1 MEINDFFH
9 RTVVSTDGSKIGS
22 VSHVFVDEGTDTPE
36 WVTVKTG
43 LFGSH
48 ESFVP
53 VAGSAIAGDDLQ
65 VPFSRDQVKDAP
77 HFDPD
82 SNLSESDEAELY
94 THYQMQRGAAFAGHA
109 GAAHGEEDHTSHDHA
124 PGEGHDTSGPNTDT
138 AMTRS
143 EEQMRVGKETV
154 QTGTA
159 RLRKYIVTEN
169 VTQTVPVTHEEVRI
183 EREPITDANLGD
195 ALAGADLS
203 EEEHEVTLTE
213 ERVVVSKET
222 VPVERVKLTTDTVA
236 GEETVDE
243 TLRKE
248 QIDTT
253 GVDGVDLN
261 DRESVSRT

>member
-1 MEINDFFH
+1 METNDFFN
-9 RTVVSTDGSKIGS
+9 RTVVSADGSKIGS
-22 VSHVFVDEGTDTPE
+22 VSNVFVDEGTDTPE

-53 VAGSAIAGDDLQ
+53 VAGSAIIGDDLQ
-65 VPFSRDQVKDAP
+65 VPFGKDQVKDAP
-77 HFDPD
+77 HFDTD
-82 SNLSESDEAELY
+82 TNLSESDEATLY
-94 THYQMQRGAAFAGHA
+94 AHYQMQRGQTQR
-109 GAAHGEEDHTSHDHA
+109 GASYT
-124 PGEGHDTSGPNTDT
+124 PGEGHDTSGPNTDS

-143 EEQMRVGKETV
+143 EEQLHVGKETV

-169 VTQTVPVTHEEVRI
+169 VTQTVPVSHEEVRL
-183 EREPITDANLGD
+183 EREPITGANRDAAMSGGD
-195 ALAGADLS
+195 LT
-203 EEEHEVTLTE
+203 EEEHEVTLTQ

-222 VPVERVKLTTDTVA
+222 VPVERVKLSTETVA

-253 GVDGVDLN
+253 GVENVDLR
-261 DRESVSRT
+261 DREASTRT